1 MSDKKLLEFPCLFPI
16 KIMGINDPDLI
27 AEVVA
32 IVSRHTSHFNPDADI
47 VIKESK
53 HGNYL
58 SITANIT
65 ATSQKQ
71 LDTIYLELNGHK
83 LVKVTL

>member
-1 MSDKKLLEFPCLFPI
+1 
-16 KIMGINDPDLI
+16 MGINHTDLI

-32 IVSRHTSHFNPDADI
+32 IISRHTTHFNPEADI
-47 VIKESK
+47 VIRLSK
-53 HGNYL
+53 QKNYL
-58 SITANIT
+58 SITANIM

-71 LDTIYLELNGHK
+71 LDTIYTELNKHK